1 MLVFDDYPVGAS
13 ALRIVNAHESL
24 IAKDIRGLGLYPG
37 QDTILI
43 TLAHSGQQAQNA
55 LAKAMQVDHSTV
67 AKSVRRLVNNGLAET
82 CKSSQDKRMT
92 LVQLTPDGLKLAKQ
106 VEEICQTTEEQSIE
120 GLSPEEQAMFIKI
133 SDKICNNLQ
142 NIASK

>member
-1 MLVFDDYPVGAS
+1 MLVFNDYPVGAS

-24 IAKDIRGLGLYPG
+24 IAKDIRVLGLYPG

-43 TLAHSGQQAQNA
+43 TLARSGQQAQNT

-82 CKSSQDKRMT
+82 GKSSQDGRVT
-92 LVQLTPDGLKLAKQ
+92 LVQLTPAGLKLAKQ
-106 VEEICQTTEEQSIE
+106 VEQICQTVEEQSIQN
-120 GLSPEEQAMFIKI
+120 LSPDEQAVFIKI
-133 SDKICNNLQ
+133 ANKICGNLEK
-142 NIASK
+142 IEV